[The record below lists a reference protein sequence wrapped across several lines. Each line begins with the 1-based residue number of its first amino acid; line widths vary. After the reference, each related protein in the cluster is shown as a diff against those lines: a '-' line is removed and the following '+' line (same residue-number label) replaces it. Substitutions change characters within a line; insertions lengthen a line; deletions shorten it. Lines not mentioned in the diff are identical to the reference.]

1 MVNLANQMARIR
13 LAWGEVSFER
23 KKEEKRE
30 RERESKHGAKNF
42 VIPPTP
48 PWKMSRNRDT
58 GKMSRGKCRAIEIQ
72 GVHGISGV
80 GVCAG

>member
-30 RERESKHGAKNF
+30 REREREQAWRQKL
-42 VIPPTP
+42 
-48 PWKMSRNRDT
+48 
-58 GKMSRGKCRAIEIQ
+58 
-72 GVHGISGV
+72 
-80 GVCAG
+80 